1 MPQKVS
7 LGLYMDLYRRCL
19 TNSVYP
25 MSISFTFG
33 IITSEGSQ
41 QFLKEI
47 VDSIRSQAIPAY
59 EIIIVGWTAST
70 VSIEG
75 CKRIPFDDS
84 VKAGWITRK
93 KNLIFR
99 EAAYENIVIMHDY
112 VSLQPGWYEGFLRH
126 GDSFQL
132 CINPIQTVDG
142 RRFRDYL
149 LFNQFLHPRFSN
161 KTLLPYDC
169 KVSPK
174 VSRIMYVSGT
184 YYVVKKELAL
194 KYPLREEL
202 AHNQGEDVIFCHDIE
217 RPEIQCNRHSSVRLL
232 KHKPS
237 WENEMSQEDYQ
248 ALEIWAHMYGDEVY
262 EKQRA
267 FQRNWLARDFGIIL
281 P

>member
-1 MPQKVS
+1 
-7 LGLYMDLYRRCL
+7 
-19 TNSVYP
+19 
-25 MSISFTFG
+25 MSIPFTFG
-33 IITSEGSQ
+33 IITSQGSQ

-47 VDSIRSQAIPAY
+47 VDSIRIQAIPTY
-59 EIIIVGWTAST
+59 EIIIVGGS

-75 CKRIPFDDS
+75 CKRVSFDET
-84 VKAGWITRK
+84 VKSGWITKK
-93 KNLIFR
+93 KNIIFR
-99 EAAYENIVIMHDY
+99 EAAYENIVVMHDY
-112 VSLQPGWYEGFLRH
+112 VCLCEGWYEGFLRH

-142 RRFRDYL
+142 RRFRDYV

-202 AHNQGEDVIFCHDIE
+202 AHNQGEDVIFCQDID
-217 RPEIQCNRHSSVRLL
+217 RLDIQCNRHSSVRLL
-232 KHKPS
+232 KQKPF

-248 ALEIWAHMYGDEVY
+248 ALEIWAQMYGEEVFQ
-262 EKQRA
+262 KQRA

>member
-1 MPQKVS
+1 
-7 LGLYMDLYRRCL
+7 
-19 TNSVYP
+19 

-33 IITSEGSQ
+33 IITSKGSQ

-47 VDSIRSQAIPAY
+47 VDSIRIQAIPNY
-59 EIIIVGWTAST
+59 EIIIVGGTS
-70 VSIEG
+70 SIEG
-75 CKRIPFDDS
+75 CKRIPFDES

-112 VSLQPGWYEGFLRH
+112 VVLREGWYEGFLLH

-202 AHNQGEDVIFCHDIE
+202 AHNEGEDVIFCHDIE
-217 RPEIQCNRHSSVRLL
+217 SPHIQCNRYSSVRLL
-232 KHKPS
+232 KQKPC

-248 ALEIWAHMYGDEVY
+248 YLEVWAHMYGDEVFQ
-262 EKQRA
+262 KQRA